1 MSGTRQELIQQ
12 VELVVLPSGS
22 LARRLADAPALGEA
36 EVHLW
41 RLPIDR
47 PAWPLDVLCSYL
59 APDELARAR
68 QFAFDRDREQ
78 FVVSRGY
85 LRAILAQYVGCDPRQ
100 IQFGAGV
107 HGKPYLAG
115 SHADCRLTFNLSH
128 TRGLGLC
135 AVARGREVGVDVEQI
150 RPEVDILGISRTTFS
165 AFERECLEAL
175 PPEERL
181 PAFYAC
187 WTRKEAYIKARGD
200 GLSYPL
206 DAFDV
211 SLAPGEPA
219 MMLRS
224 AEGQAERQRWMFT
237 SIDAGPDYAAALVV
251 ERPITALSLLGWA

>member
-1 MSGTRQELIQQ
+1 MSGTRHELSQQ
-12 VELVVLPSGS
+12 VRAVVLPSGS
-22 LARRLADAPALGEA
+22 IARRLADAPALAEG

-47 PAWPLDVLCSYL
+47 PAWPLDVLRSYL
-59 APDELARAR
+59 APDEVARAR
-68 QFAFDRDREQ
+68 QFAFDRDREH

-85 LRAILAQYVGCDPRQ
+85 LRAILAQYAGCDPRR
-100 IQFGAGV
+100 ILLDVGV
-107 HGKPYLAG
+107 HGKPYLAEPY
-115 SHADCRLTFNLSH
+115 ADSRLTFNLSH

-135 AVARGREVGVDVEQI
+135 AVARDRQLGVDVEQV
-150 RPEVDILGISRTTFS
+150 RPEVDILGISRSTFS
-165 AFERECLEAL
+165 ASEHDCLEAL
-175 PPEERL
+175 SPALRL
-181 PAFYAC
+181 PAFFAC

-224 AEGQAERQRWMFT
+224 AEGQAERQRWYFT
-237 SIDAGPDYAAALVV
+237 SIDAGPGYAAALVA
-251 ERPITALSLLGWA
+251 EQPIKRLSLLGWP